1 MGILKIA
8 LLASLALR
16 LRSVQAA
23 DHEPDSSLAELS
35 GSSQKPNFIFIM
47 TDDQDLHLNSLD
59 YMPKLQRYLGNEGTK
74 FEKHF
79 CTIAVCCPSRVSLL
93 TGRLAHNT
101 NVTDVNPPYGGYP
114 KFIAEGF
121 NDRYLPVWL
130 QEAGYNTYY
139 TGKFLNAHSTSNYN
153 KPFPKGWNGTEFL
166 LDPSTY
172 SYWNSTFQRN
182 RESPV
187 ASNGYSTDI
196 ISQNSLAFI
205 NAARQSERPFFLGIA
220 PIAPHA
226 KGVHMENVSIPYFT
240 NPVPAE
246 RHRDLFL
253 DAQVPRHESFNPDN
267 PSGAS
272 WIYNLRQLNASEVA
286 YADGFYRSRIQSL
299 QAVDDL
305 VEAVILE
312 LQQQDLLRNTFVF
325 FTADNGYHIG
335 QHRMVPGKGC
345 PYEEDINI
353 PMIVRGP
360 GVPRGESVNYVTSH
374 TDIAPTL
381 FDLAGIPLRSD
392 FDGTPMPLK
401 KDALDKLSAS
411 PRREHL
417 NVEYW
422 GTNLQEGLIGR
433 DASTGSA
440 LGYGNNTYK
449 ALRVIGE
456 GYNLFYSVW
465 CTNEH
470 ELYEMTSDP
479 YQMKNLFRASETEF
493 LGYNMTKV
501 ISRLDALLLLLKSC
515 KGAQCTSPWAFL
527 HPGGDVATLR
537 QALNPKYD
545 AFYAAQP
552 SISFAACED
561 GYFPEYE
568 GPQQGG
574 CLGYLECWGVSW
586 SL

>member
-1 MGILKIA
+1 MGILRIA
-8 LLASLALR
+8 LLVSLALR
-16 LRSVQAA
+16 LGSVQAA
-23 DHEPDSSLAELS
+23 GHEPDYSIAGLS
-35 GSSQKPNFIFIM
+35 GSSHKPNFIFIM

-59 YMPKLQRYLGNEGTK
+59 YMPKLQRYLSDEGTK
-74 FEKHF
+74 FKKHF

-114 KFIAEGF
+114 KFMAEGF
-121 NDRYLPVWL
+121 NDRHLPVWL

-153 KPFPKGWNGTEFL
+153 DPFPKGWNGTDFL

-172 SYWNSTFQRN
+172 SHWNSTFQRN
-182 RESPV
+182 RNSPV
-187 ASNGYSTDI
+187 TSNGYSTDI
-196 ISQNSLAFI
+196 VSQRSLAFLD
-205 NAARQSERPFFLGIA
+205 AARQSERPFFVGIA

-226 KGVHMENVSIPYFT
+226 KSIYMENVSIPYFT
-240 NPVPAE
+240 NPIPAE
-246 RHRDLFL
+246 RHQDLFL
-253 DAQVPRHESFNPDN
+253 NAQVPRHESFNPGN

-272 WIYNLRQLNASEVA
+272 WIYKLRQLNVSEVD

-305 VEAVILE
+305 VEAVILK
-312 LQQQDLLRNTFVF
+312 LKQKDLLRNTFIF

-345 PYEEDINI
+345 PYEEDVNI

-360 GVPRGESVNYVTSH
+360 GVPRGESVDFVTSH

-381 FDLAGIPLRSD
+381 FDLAGIPLRPD
-392 FDGTPMPLK
+392 FDGKPMPLT
-401 KDALDKLSAS
+401 KDALGRLATS

-422 GTNLQEGLIGR
+422 GTNLQEGLIAR

-470 ELYEMTSDP
+470 ELYEMTSDS
-479 YQMKNLFRASETEF
+479 YQMKNLFRTSESEL

-501 ISRLDALLLLLKSC
+501 ISRLDALLLLLKKC

-552 SISFAACED
+552 SIAFAACED
-561 GYFPEYE
+561 GYFPEFE
-568 GPQQGG
+568 GPQQGYAYRTNG
-574 CLGYLECWGVSW
+574 DWIDW
-586 SL
+586 S